1 MDFMFPKEDKAG
13 FVKDFA
19 ALLQKT
25 SEYSDI
31 ERMDYV
37 KNDEEEVVYITY
49 TSGDQQI
56 INVHMDSLS
65 AIMKD
70 FFNQIS
76 KASWVVPPKDFK
88 DEVNKDGYREVME

>member
-49 TSGDQQI
+49 TSGAQQV

-65 AIMKD
+65 AIMRD
-70 FFNQIS
+70 FFKQINN
-76 KASWVVPPKDFK
+76 APWVNPPKDFEE
-88 DEVNKDGYREVME
+88 EVNEDGHREVME